1 MSKSIVD
8 VIGVQPAAHPC
19 TALLWNVGQVCS
31 YDTPRLTV
39 PPLAMALAQKPSG
52 SCCSCL
58 RSSSQTQKTL
68 APATFQVWQQQRHT
82 FFLLSTG
89 GLGQLP
95 SMSGAS
101 FNSHS
106 DEVASLHSK
115 MDQLIAAY
123 ALASTPRG
131 TYIPDS
137 IFAPTPDTTPQVVD
151 TSPTSAASIAPKHRL
166 SAPGSPGAVSSEED
180 AAQGR
185 ATAGPAFSLAPGKAV
200 PGSALRLAPLQ
211 IPNAALSA
219 VHAIPTKVRFSFAA
233 PAGSPGN
240 DSTQDDESQ
249 GSTANNADAV
259 SEETDLALQS
269 RDASLHPVL
278 SSSSG
283 TKAVSAD
290 AAAGTNS
297 ADQQALPLPGAS
309 AKPRRSFKQF
319 LKRALH

>member
-1 MSKSIVD
+1 
-8 VIGVQPAAHPC
+8 
-19 TALLWNVGQVCS
+19 
-31 YDTPRLTV
+31 
-39 PPLAMALAQKPSG
+39 MALAQKPSAFF
-52 SCCSCL
+52 CSCL
-58 RSSSQTQKTL
+58 PSSSQTQKTL
-68 APATFQVWQQQRHT
+68 AAITFQVWQQQRHT
-82 FFLLSTG
+82 LFLLPSG

-101 FNSHS
+101 SSSHC

-137 IFAPTPDTTPQVVD
+137 IFAPTPDTRPQVVD
-151 TSPTSAASIAPKHRL
+151 ISPTSAVSIAPKHRL
-166 SAPGSPGAVSSEED
+166 SAPSSPGAVSSEED

-185 ATAGPAFSLAPGKAV
+185 ATAGSAFSPAPGKAV

-211 IPNAALSA
+211 IPNAAPSA
-219 VHAIPTKVRFSFAA
+219 VQATPPKVRFSFAA
-233 PAGSPGN
+233 PAGSPG
-240 DSTQDDESQ
+240 DDTTQDDESQ
-249 GSTANNADAV
+249 GSTAI
-259 SEETDLALQS
+259 
-269 RDASLHPVL
+269 

-283 TKAVSAD
+283 AKAVGAD
-290 AAAGTNS
+290 AAAGTHS
-297 ADQQALPLPGAS
+297 ADQQALPLAGAA